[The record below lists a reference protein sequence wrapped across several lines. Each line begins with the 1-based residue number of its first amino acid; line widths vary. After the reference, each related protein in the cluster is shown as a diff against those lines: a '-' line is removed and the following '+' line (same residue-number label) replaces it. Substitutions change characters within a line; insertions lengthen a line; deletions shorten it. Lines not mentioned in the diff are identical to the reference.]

1 LDPISGVLIICPFP
15 IIPEET
21 VWYDLIG
28 VGGVI
33 VFTSDGV
40 EFTFA
45 VSLVEGELTFVL

>member
-1 LDPISGVLIICPFP
+1 LDPISTILIIGPFP
-15 IIPEET
+15 IIPEEA

-40 EFTFA
+40 EFAFA
-45 VSLVEGELTFVL
+45 VSLVKGELTFVL